1 MRKFLKYIKSRIY
14 NSIRYIAYRLT
25 ENNNELEMNPLVQR
39 YFLNEKDISISLF
52 PPKDYKIMMWSYDC
66 FGWYINIVGKG
77 CDVYYDAENHELID
91 VAKTDWNN
99 KHFTT
104 LKSTVA
110 FGLVPFR
117 RLMSA
122 TPSACTSVVMSQVWT
137 TSVGQLGSRFVRF
150 LNKLLALCQI

>member
-1 MRKFLKYIKSRIY
+1 
-14 NSIRYIAYRLT
+14 
-25 ENNNELEMNPLVQR
+25 MNPLVQR

-99 KHFTT
+99 KHFTYIMKNIDKW
-104 LKSTVA
+104 LDQKST
-110 FGLVPFR
+110 LSHEENNTNR
-117 RLMSA
+117 I
-122 TPSACTSVVMSQVWT
+122 VVEKIYKKIKNIKSE
-137 TSVGQLGSRFVRF
+137 
-150 LNKLLALCQI
+150 KLC

>member
-14 NSIRYIAYRLT
+14 NSIRYIVYRLT

-99 KHFTT
+99 KHFTYIMKNIDKW
-104 LKSTVA
+104 LDQKST
-110 FGLVPFR
+110 LSHEENNTNR
-117 RLMSA
+117 I
-122 TPSACTSVVMSQVWT
+122 VVEKIYKKIKNIKSE
-137 TSVGQLGSRFVRF
+137 
-150 LNKLLALCQI
+150 KLC